1 MGFAS
6 AGAGVAKGAAI
17 SARTVARLNAKVTM
31 KPVASATSTPRLAT
45 AQAPVLPPCWA
56 RIHDCGD
63 DLRHHAAVWG
73 LSCGDVGARTSE
85 IQRLGRALESA
96 GIKLGSVAS
105 GLTGKSATAM
115 IEALIDGERRGGCW
129 PAWRSAG
136 CAPPGSCPTCPGR
149 WRAGSPITTRCCAA
163 VSAET
168 PVSIAGGLTRLSAYP
183 ADTPAWRAYHQRF
196 YERFGLGSLVPL
208 LDVVS
213 DSGIGW
219 PDGYPGT
226 VVPARGWRKIPG
238 AGRRGGCTAGEG
250 RPGDPGWPGSA
261 SDPLPGTDA
270 CARRCVLFVVVS
282 CSRGSFCLGV
292 SRLVKSG
299 CADVSCH

>member
-85 IQRLGRALESA
+85 IQRLGKALESA

-105 GLTGKSATAM
+105 ELTGKSATAL
-115 IEALIDGERRGGCW
+115 IEALVDG
-129 PAWRSAG
+129 
-136 CAPPGSCPTCPGR
+136 
-149 WRAGSPITTRCCAA
+149 
-163 VSAET
+163 
-168 PVSIAGGLTRLSAYP
+168 
-183 ADTPAWRAYHQRF
+183 
-196 YERFGLGSLVPL
+196 
-208 LDVVS
+208 
-213 DSGIGW
+213 
-219 PDGYPGT
+219 
-226 VVPARGWRKIPG
+226 
-238 AGRRGGCTAGEG
+238 GRRGGGSAGPADPRAGCYPVAVGG
-250 RPGDPGWPGSA
+250 RSRGRGGAGGAPGAKAGPGDPGWPGSA

-282 CSRGSFCLGV
+282 CSWGSFCLGV

>member
-1 MGFAS
+1 QVSRPARGRPARRRDQ
-6 AGAGVAKGAAI
+6 GTAGVARRLEDHETRRASRGPADRPAAGDGA
-17 SARTVARLNAKVTM
+17 
-31 KPVASATSTPRLAT
+31 
-45 AQAPVLPPCWA
+45 
-56 RIHDCGD
+56 G
-63 DLRHHAAVWG
+63 
-73 LSCGDVGARTSE
+73 
-85 IQRLGRALESA
+85 
-96 GIKLGSVAS
+96 
-105 GLTGKSATAM
+105 
-115 IEALIDGERRGGCW
+115 GGCW

-163 VSAET
+163 VSAES

-238 AGRRGGCTAGEG
+238 AGRRGGGTAGEG
-250 RPGDPGWPGSA
+250 GAGGPRLAGERLRPFTGDGRLRPSLRA
-261 SDPLPGTDA
+261 L
-270 CARRCVLFVVVS
+270 RRCQLQLGFVLPRRVPA
-282 CSRGSFCLGV
+282 G
-292 SRLVKSG
+292 
-299 CADVSCH
+299 